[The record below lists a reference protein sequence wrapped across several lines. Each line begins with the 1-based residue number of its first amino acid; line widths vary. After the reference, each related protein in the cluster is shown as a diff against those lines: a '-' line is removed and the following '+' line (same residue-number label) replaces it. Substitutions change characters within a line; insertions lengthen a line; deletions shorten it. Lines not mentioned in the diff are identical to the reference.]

1 MKNIR
6 KKVYRSV
13 LFVIITILISGILPY
28 SYIDYYINANT
39 IATSEAALKALE
51 DQMSKIQ
58 QAKKENEAKLD
69 GAEKDLLNE
78 MQTKR
83 LLDESVELTR
93 QEIENQRNM
102 LIELKNSINEKTW
115 DISDLQQNIEDKY
128 DIFLQNMKASY
139 EEGHINLLEVI
150 LNSGS
155 LSEFVMNVEYAGSLL
170 NYQQNIMKE
179 LNAESEL
186 LKIRKE
192 ELGVQEAIAVQ
203 TEKDLDAKEA
213 ELLKKADKSA
223 NYISLHRSNIALTE
237 AQIESNNAELEKA
250 NQEFEAMIIKLEEQK
265 ALAKAQTYYTGT
277 GELAWPTGGKNTSV
291 SSGFGQRTL
300 GNRTE
305 IHKGLDIPVGFQD
318 PIYASAPGKVVQ
330 ATYHSSYGYYVMID
344 HGIRKDGSSLYT
356 LYAHNNSLIVKVGDY
371 VEEGQQ
377 IAKGGSTG
385 YSTGNHCH
393 LEVRI
398 NGKAVDPAGYVKAP

>member
-1 MKNIR
+1 MKNIGKKLR
-6 KKVYRSV
+6 KSI
-13 LFVIITILISGILPY
+13 LFIVITLLISGILPY
-28 SYIDYYINANT
+28 SYIDYYISANT
-39 IATSEAALKALE
+39 TGVSDSALKALE
-51 DQMSKIQ
+51 DQMAKIQ

-69 GAEKDLLNE
+69 SAEKDLLNE

-83 LLDESVELTR
+83 LLDENVELTR

-102 LIELKNSINEKTW
+102 LIELNNSIREKNENIK
-115 DISDLQQNIEDKY
+115 DLEVSIEDKY
-128 DIFLQNMKASY
+128 DIFLENMRASY

-150 LNSGS
+150 LSSGS
-155 LSEFVMNVEYAGSLL
+155 LPEFIMNIEYAGSILD
-170 NYQQNIMKE
+170 YQQSIMKE

-186 LKIRKE
+186 LTLK
-192 ELGVQEAIAVQ
+192 Q
-203 TEKDLDAKEA
+203 TELNGQRELADQKEKELEAKESD
-213 ELLKKADKSA
+213 LIKKADKSA
-223 NYISLHRSNIALTE
+223 NYIDLHRKNITLTE
-237 AQIESNNAELEKA
+237 SDIEANNAALEKA

-277 GELAWPTGGKNTSV
+277 GELAWPTGGKNTSI
-291 SSGFGQRTL
+291 SSGYGERTM
-300 GNRTE
+300 GKRTE

-318 PIYASAPGKVVQ
+318 PIYASASGKVVQ

-344 HGIRKDGSSLYT
+344 HGLRKDGSSLYT
-356 LYAHNNSLIVKVGDY
+356 LYAHNSSLIVKVGDS

-398 NGKAVDPAGYVKAP
+398 NGKAVNPRDYVSPP

>member
-1 MKNIR
+1 M
-6 KKVYRSV
+6 
-13 LFVIITILISGILPY
+13 ISGILPY
-28 SYIDYYINANT
+28 SYIDYYISANT
-39 IATSEAALKALE
+39 IASSEAALKALE
-51 DQMSKIQ
+51 DQMAKIQ

-83 LLDESVELTR
+83 LLDENLELTR
-93 QEIENQRNM
+93 QKIETQKSM
-102 LIELKNSINEKTW
+102 VIELRNSIREKSW
-115 DISDLQQNIEDKY
+115 DIEELQTNIEDKY
-128 DIFLQNMKASY
+128 EVFLQNMKASY

-150 LNSGS
+150 LSSGS

-179 LNAESEL
+179 LNVESEL
-186 LKIRKE
+186 LNLRKE
-192 ELGVQEAIAVQ
+192 ELNTQEVIALQ
-203 TEKDLDAKEA
+203 TEKDLADEEA
-213 ELLKKADKSA
+213 ELLKKAEKSA
-223 NYISLHRSNIALTE
+223 NYITSYRSNITLTE
-237 AQIESNNAELEKA
+237 TQIESNNAELEKA
-250 NQEFEAMIIKLEEQK
+250 NQEFEAAILELERQK

-277 GELAWPTGGKNTSV
+277 GELAWPTGGKNTRV
-291 SSGFGQRTL
+291 SSGYGERAM
-300 GNRTE
+300 GSRTE

-318 PIYASAPGKVVQ
+318 PIYASAPGTVVQ

-356 LYAHNNSLIVKVGDY
+356 LYAHNHSLIVKVGDM

-398 NGKAVDPAGYVKAP
+398 DGKAVDPAGYVSAP